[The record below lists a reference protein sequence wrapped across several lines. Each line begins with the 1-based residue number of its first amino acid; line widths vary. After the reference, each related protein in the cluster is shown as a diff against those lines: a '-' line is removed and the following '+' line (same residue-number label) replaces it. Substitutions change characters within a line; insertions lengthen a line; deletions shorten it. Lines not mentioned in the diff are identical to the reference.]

1 MYIKLKAL
9 YVFFKYTD
17 TKINDIIQY
26 IMSELLRMTGI
37 SKSFGQVK
45 ALDNAQLC
53 LKSGE
58 VLALMGENGAGK
70 STLMNILSGAIT
82 NYTGDIFIDGK
93 KTVIASPTAAQKLG
107 IAKIHQELQLVRET
121 SVAENIF
128 MGREKCNRFGF
139 IRKAEMEQEAQKY
152 LDMLELP
159 IKANRKIKSLRIG
172 EQQMVEIAKALSL
185 NARILIMDE
194 PTSAIS
200 KTETEHLFAVIKK
213 LVKENVGII
222 YITHRMEE
230 VFAVADELTIMRDG
244 MYIATLPAAET
255 SRQKIISLMVGREV
269 SEAYPSKNTAIGEK
283 ILEVSNLNLRFPHK
297 QGGQSRSLS
306 NIDFTLHK
314 GEILG
319 FAGLLGSG
327 RTELLE
333 CLFGLHHANRSGDII
348 IDGKKTEI
356 RSPGEAIKAGIAFAT
371 EDRKGQGLVLLRSIG
386 ENMSLAKLKQLSR
399 FSFMNSMR
407 EQTEWLEQMDTMRI
421 KASGHK
427 TLCGTLSG
435 GNQQK
440 VVLGRCLMLKPKI
453 LLLDEPTRGIDV
465 GAKYE
470 IYVLIN
476 KLAAQGIGIILVSSD
491 LPEIMGISD
500 RIITL
505 CEGAVTGEFGRG
517 SATQEQLLYAA
528 TLHSKK
534 E

>member
-45 ALDNAQLC
+45 ALDNAQLS

-139 IRKAEMEQEAQKY
+139 VRKAEMEQEAQKY

-185 NARILIMDE
+185 NAR
-194 PTSAIS
+194 
-200 KTETEHLFAVIKK
+200 
-213 LVKENVGII
+213 I

-269 SEAYPSKNTAIGEK
+269 SEAYPSKNTTIGEK

-306 NIDFTLHK
+306 NINFTLHK

-399 FSFMNSMR
+399 FSFMNSVR

>member
-1 MYIKLKAL
+1 
-9 YVFFKYTD
+9 
-17 TKINDIIQY
+17 
-26 IMSELLRMTGI
+26 
-37 SKSFGQVK
+37 
-45 ALDNAQLC
+45 
-53 LKSGE
+53 
-58 VLALMGENGAGK
+58 
-70 STLMNILSGAIT
+70 
-82 NYTGDIFIDGK
+82 
-93 KTVIASPTAAQKLG
+93 
-107 IAKIHQELQLVRET
+107 
-121 SVAENIF
+121 
-128 MGREKCNRFGF
+128 
-139 IRKAEMEQEAQKY
+139 MEQEAQKY

-269 SEAYPSKNTAIGEK
+269 SEAYPQKSAAIGKK
-283 ILEVSNLNLRFPHK
+283 ILEVSNLNLRFSHK

-306 NIDFTLHK
+306 NIDFTLHE

-371 EDRKGQGLVLLRSIG
+371 KDRKGHC
-386 ENMSLAKLKQLSR
+386 A
-399 FSFMNSMR
+399 
-407 EQTEWLEQMDTMRI
+407 
-421 KASGHK
+421 
-427 TLCGTLSG
+427 
-435 GNQQK
+435 
-440 VVLGRCLMLKPKI
+440 
-453 LLLDEPTRGIDV
+453 
-465 GAKYE
+465 
-470 IYVLIN
+470 
-476 KLAAQGIGIILVSSD
+476 
-491 LPEIMGISD
+491 
-500 RIITL
+500 
-505 CEGAVTGEFGRG
+505 
-517 SATQEQLLYAA
+517 
-528 TLHSKK
+528 
-534 E
+534 

>member
-1 MYIKLKAL
+1 
-9 YVFFKYTD
+9 
-17 TKINDIIQY
+17 
-26 IMSELLRMTGI
+26 
-37 SKSFGQVK
+37 
-45 ALDNAQLC
+45 
-53 LKSGE
+53 
-58 VLALMGENGAGK
+58 
-70 STLMNILSGAIT
+70 
-82 NYTGDIFIDGK
+82 
-93 KTVIASPTAAQKLG
+93 
-107 IAKIHQELQLVRET
+107 
-121 SVAENIF
+121 
-128 MGREKCNRFGF
+128 
-139 IRKAEMEQEAQKY
+139 
-152 LDMLELP
+152 
-159 IKANRKIKSLRIG
+159 
-172 EQQMVEIAKALSL
+172 
-185 NARILIMDE
+185 
-194 PTSAIS
+194 
-200 KTETEHLFAVIKK
+200 
-213 LVKENVGII
+213 
-222 YITHRMEE
+222 
-230 VFAVADELTIMRDG
+230 
-244 MYIATLPAAET
+244 
-255 SRQKIISLMVGREV
+255 MVGREV

>member
-1 MYIKLKAL
+1 
-9 YVFFKYTD
+9 
-17 TKINDIIQY
+17 
-26 IMSELLRMTGI
+26 MSELLTMSGI
-37 SKSFGQVK
+37 SKSFGTVK
-45 ALDNAQLC
+45 ALDNVQLS

-93 KTVIASPTAAQKLG
+93 KTVFNSPLAARKMG
-107 IAKIHQELQLVRET
+107 IAKIHQELQMVQET

-128 MGREKCNRFGF
+128 MGREKCNNFGF
-139 IRKAEMEQEAQKY
+139 VRKAEMEREAQKY

-159 IKANRKIKSLRIG
+159 IKSNRKIKSLRIG
-172 EQQMVEIAKALSL
+172 EQQMVEIAKAVSL

-200 KTETEHLFAVIKK
+200 KTETEHLFNVIKK
-213 LVKENVGII
+213 LVKDNVGII

-230 VFAVADELTIMRDG
+230 VFAIADELTIMRDG
-244 MYIATLPAAET
+244 TYITTVPTEKT
-255 SRQKIISLMVGREV
+255 SQQEIISLMVGREV
-269 SEAYPSKNTAIGEK
+269 SETYPKKTAEIGKK
-283 ILEVSNLNLRFPHK
+283 ILEVSNLNLNFSHK
-297 QGGQSRSLS
+297 QSGGKHSLS
-306 NIDFTLHK
+306 NINFSLSE

-327 RTELLE
+327 RTELME
-333 CLFGLHHANRSGDII
+333 CLFGLHRKNRTGDIS
-348 IDGKKTEI
+348 IDGKKIDI
-356 RSPGEAIKAGIAFAT
+356 RTPEDAINAGFAFAT

-386 ENMSLAKLKQLSR
+386 ENMSLAKLKKLSKLG
-399 FSFMNSMR
+399 FMNASQ
-407 EQTEWLEQMDTMRI
+407 EQKEWQEQMDSMRI
-421 KASGHK
+421 KATNYK

-440 VVLGRCLMLKPKI
+440 VVLGRCLMLHPKI

-476 KLAAQGIGIILVSSD
+476 KLAAQGIGIIVVSSD
-491 LPEIMGISD
+491 MPEIIGISD

-505 CEGAVTGEFGRG
+505 CEGSMTGEFDA
-517 SATQEQLLYAA
+517 SSVTQEQLLYAA
-528 TLHSKK
+528 TLHTSG

>member
-1 MYIKLKAL
+1 
-9 YVFFKYTD
+9 
-17 TKINDIIQY
+17 
-26 IMSELLRMTGI
+26 
-37 SKSFGQVK
+37 
-45 ALDNAQLC
+45 
-53 LKSGE
+53 
-58 VLALMGENGAGK
+58 
-70 STLMNILSGAIT
+70 
-82 NYTGDIFIDGK
+82 
-93 KTVIASPTAAQKLG
+93 
-107 IAKIHQELQLVRET
+107 
-121 SVAENIF
+121 
-128 MGREKCNRFGF
+128 
-139 IRKAEMEQEAQKY
+139 
-152 LDMLELP
+152 
-159 IKANRKIKSLRIG
+159 
-172 EQQMVEIAKALSL
+172 
-185 NARILIMDE
+185 
-194 PTSAIS
+194 
-200 KTETEHLFAVIKK
+200 
-213 LVKENVGII
+213 
-222 YITHRMEE
+222 
-230 VFAVADELTIMRDG
+230 MRDG
-244 MYIATLPAAET
+244 MYIATLPATET

-269 SEAYPSKNTAIGEK
+269 SEAYPQKSAAIGKK
-283 ILEVSNLNLRFPHK
+283 ILEVSNLNLRFSHK

-306 NIDFTLHK
+306 NINFTLHK

-399 FSFMNSMR
+399 FSFMNSVR
-407 EQTEWLEQMDTMRI
+407 EQSEWLEQMDTMRI

-505 CEGAVTGEFGRG
+505 CEGAVTGEFERG

-528 TLHSKK
+528 TLHSQK

>member
-1 MYIKLKAL
+1 MAPFLQVK
-9 YVFFKYTD
+9 
-17 TKINDIIQY
+17 N
-26 IMSELLRMTGI
+26 I
-37 SKSFGQVK
+37 SKEFAGVK
-45 ALDNAQLC
+45 ALTDISIDFN
-53 LKSGE
+53 KGE
-58 VLALMGENGAGK
+58 VHALLGENGAGK
-70 STLMNILSGAIT
+70 STLIKIISGVYAPT
-82 NYTGDIFIDGK
+82 SGSVLLDGK
-93 KTVIASPTAAQKLG
+93 ACRFHNPRQALDRG
-107 IAKIHQELQLVRET
+107 IVVIHQELSIANDLT
-121 SVAENIF
+121 VAENIYLGCEPRIQNGFFLDRKKMEADAQAILDF
-128 MGREKCNRFGF
+128 MEVD
-139 IRKAEMEQEAQKY
+139 IRSTAVARHLTAAQ
-152 LDMLELP
+152 
-159 IKANRKIKSLRIG
+159 
-172 EQQMVEIAKALSL
+172 QQMVEIAKAFHT
-185 NARILIMDE
+185 NAKILIMDE

-470 IYVLIN
+470 IYMIMADLVREG
-476 KLAAQGIGIILVSSD
+476 KSIIMVSSEM
-491 LPEIMGISD
+491 PELIGMSQRIMV
-500 RIITL
+500 L
-505 CEGAVTGEFGRG
+505 CNGRLTGVLGKRD
-517 SATQEQLLYAA
+517 ATQESIMRLA
-528 TLHSKK
+528 TKFSD
-534 E
+534 